1 MPIKSVQKIEDF
13 PTLSSNRLTEGT
25 YLYDAPNDR
34 TEILWKCLVC
44 GELKP
49 RYQWIPGDCPSCGAP
64 KSQFVLV
71 DED

>member
-1 MPIKSVQKIEDF
+1 MPILNPAPV
-13 PTLSSNRLTEGT
+13 EGV
-25 YLYDAPNDR
+25 YRYDADAKR
-34 TEILWKCLVC
+34 TEILWKCLRC

-49 RYQWIPGDCPSCGAP
+49 RNKWALSACPSCGAP